1 MALHLLRSAGQP
13 LSREQL
19 ITAMVELGSDDY
31 FKVAEQLLML
41 EQNKYIVSV
50 PVFNRQMIAA
60 TSLGEEAVNIFD
72 NTLPKSLR
80 DSIDVYIEAH
90 RKEYH
95 FENTSRVEAE
105 IQPDGS
111 VNMMLA
117 LIEGGEA
124 IFELRF
130 KLPNLK
136 YERLAERNWNDVSTE
151 LYLNTIMKLTD
162 EKQKGKTEKE
172 KTEKEKTQ
180 TEETENRED
189 PQ

>member
-1 MALHLLRSAGQP
+1 MLFFANGENRLKLMALYLLRSAKQP

-31 FKVAEQLLML
+31 FKVAEQLLTL

-60 TSLGEEAVNIFD
+60 TSLGEEAVSIFD

-80 DSIDVYIEAH
+80 ESIDAYINAH

-95 FENTSRVEAE
+95 LENTSRVEADV
-105 IQPDGS
+105 QPDGS

-117 LIEGGEA
+117 LIEAGEA

-136 YERLAERNWNDVSTE
+136 YERIAERNWNDVSTE

-162 EKQKGKTEKE
+162 EKEK
-172 KTEKEKTQ
+172 KDKADA
-180 TEETENRED
+180 ED
-189 PQ
+189 QQ